1 MSDNNL
7 KDRLI
12 KHAVIKDFHS
22 DYSAMVEARRIRCRN
37 AAINDGFD
45 NFSFMLDPGTAVMT
59 EQETQ
64 LNQVET
70 RFSRELMDNVVA
82 MHISR
87 RRAG

>member
-22 DYSAMVEARRIRCRN
+22 DYSAMVEARRIRARN

-45 NFSFMLDPGTAVMT
+45 NFSFMLDPGSAVMQ
-59 EQETQ
+59 EQETPVT
-64 LNQVET
+64 LVET